1 MQLEIRIPIVFFL
14 MSFILTVTITSSHQ
28 QIAMGA
34 ARPSFPG
41 TEIGK
46 ACAGLYDGIRDLRE
60 KSDKQG
66 GILSPAEQKLL
77 DASVAAYNALCRP
90 IFGGNPIVTT
100 GTGITGSD
108 KPTVV
113 DPNVNP
119 TSPATEESSKPTIVK
134 KLPFGLKLPE
144 IKPIPQEQ
152 AQTLQASQPYKV
164 KVTFTGVT
172 VYNSHEG
179 ALSGDGEYDLSAYVH
194 GKLVSLTDMSRKT
207 GASGLWDVSS
217 GETVKFPPGSEVT
230 VNIEKD
236 LPLTIFTVGS
246 EVDECGRTSFPSNL
260 QPQIVST
267 LTNFWVVKDIKTMI
281 NVLNPLSGIQDQID
295 KAINYIGCKLNTN
308 DDIGDIVKGFEPTR
322 YGAGPHFDKSDKG
335 DFALAYTISVTAP
348 PNP

>member
-1 MQLEIRIPIVFFL
+1 ML
-14 MSFILTVTITSSHQ
+14 FILTVTITSSHQ

-41 TEIGK
+41 TDIGK
-46 ACAGLYDGIRDLRE
+46 TCGAVYDAIKSLRD

-66 GILSPAEQKLL
+66 GVLSKLDQALL
-77 DASVAAYNALCRP
+77 DAGVAYYNANCRP
-90 IFGGNPIVTT
+90 IFGGNPMV
-100 GTGITGSD
+100 GTGSGVTGSD
-108 KPTVV
+108 KPVII

-119 TSPATEESSKPTIVK
+119 SPSTTEESSKPTITK
-134 KLPFGLKLPE
+134 KLPFGLNMPI
-144 IKPIPQEQ
+144 IKTVPIPPEQ
-152 AQTLQASQPYKV
+152 AQPSQTAPYKV

-179 ALSGDGEYDLSAYVH
+179 ALSGDGEYDLSAYIH

-217 GETVKFPPGSEVT
+217 GETVKFPPGSEIT
-230 VNIEKD
+230 VDIEKD

-246 EVDECGRTSFPSNL
+246 EVDECGRTSFPGNL

-295 KAINYIGCKLNTN
+295 KAINYIGCKLNNN
-308 DDIGDIVKGFEPTR
+308 DDIGDIVKGYEPTR

-335 DFALAYTISVTAP
+335 DFALAYTISVTPP